1 MLMQDQHMRVTLPT
15 YALFAAGG
23 WFSIMMALIFGGI
36 MLLWFWGSTHKQA
49 FFATHFNAH
58 IKRLEDLLVATIDS
72 QDETA
77 PHKLRLVHDDKQ
89 VSVTAVIQGVVA
101 HVTFVMLVLR

>member
-1 MLMQDQHMRVTLPT
+1 MGLMQDGLNLHGRLLT

-36 MLLWFWGSTHKQA
+36 MLLWFWGSTHKHA

-58 IKRLEDLLVATIDS
+58 IKRLEDLLVATVNS
-72 QDETA
+72 QEETA
-77 PHKLRLVHDDKQ
+77 PHKLRLVHDDKP
-89 VSVTAVIQGVVA
+89 VSVTLPLHACRMV
-101 HVTFVMLVLR
+101 

>member
-1 MLMQDQHMRVTLPT
+1 MQDQHMHLTLPT
-15 YALFAAGG
+15 YALCAAGG

-58 IKRLEDLLVATIDS
+58 IKRLEDLLVATVDL

-77 PHKLRLVHDDKQ
+77 AYRLRLVHDDKP
-89 VSVTAVIQGVVA
+89 VSCQAIRTVPCEI
-101 HVTFVMLVLR
+101 L

>member
-1 MLMQDQHMRVTLPT
+1 
-15 YALFAAGG
+15 
-23 WFSIMMALIFGGI
+23 MMALIFGGI

-58 IKRLEDLLVATIDS
+58 IKRLEDLLVATVDS

-89 VSVTAVIQGVVA
+89 VSVPNSL
-101 HVTFVMLVLR
+101 HSCKMLLHLSRMSCWFSK

>member
-1 MLMQDQHMRVTLPT
+1 
-15 YALFAAGG
+15 
-23 WFSIMMALIFGGI
+23 MMALIFGGI

-58 IKRLEDLLVATIDS
+58 IKRLEDLLVATVAS

-89 VSVTAVIQGVVA
+89 VSVPASLHSCKVFS
-101 HVTFVMLVLR
+101 HLSRMLLVSKHQHSSA